1 MLLNLINSNST
12 SFWEILS
19 YVISAAAVVFLALPV
34 HEFAHGF
41 VASKLGDPTPR
52 MQGRLTLNPM
62 AHLDPIGSLGIL
74 LFGVG
79 WAKPVGVNPRYFKS
93 PKWGMAVTA
102 LAGPVSNIIM
112 AFLSLIIMNLFVL
125 LCITVGFAGEIAD
138 AIFTF
143 FYYLSYINVYLAVF
157 NLIPIPPFDG
167 SRILFAVLPSRYYF
181 AVMRYERYIFV
192 GLLILFF
199 ASSRLGISPISA
211 IVEKIISGIYS
222 IVDLPFGYRVF

>member
-1 MLLNLINSNST
+1 MNSNST

-19 YVISAAAVVFLALPV
+19 YVISAAAVVFFALPV

-125 LCITVGFAGEIAD
+125 LCITVGFAGEIAA

-199 ASSRLGISPISA
+199 ASSRLGVSPISA

-222 IVDLPFGYRVF
+222 IVDLPFG